1 MVQFDIYRN
10 WNAKACLALV
20 LVNKDCRH
28 DFLMQCILLISSILI
43 ITNIEEKDIDF
54 FFFKFQYQN
63 QKEKCFSANDIIFMS
78 VCVEVKGV
86 TFRLFWIIGWFR
98 PYIF

>member
-28 DFLMQCILLISSILI
+28 DFPMQCILLISSILI
-43 ITNIEEKDIDF
+43 ITNIEEKDIDLF
-54 FFFKFQYQN
+54 FI
-63 QKEKCFSANDIIFMS
+63 FSTKTKKKNASQPTI
-78 VCVEVKGV
+78 
-86 TFRLFWIIGWFR
+86 LFLCL
-98 PYIF
+98 YVLKSKV